1 MSNLKNKDWWYASL
15 VRAIRTT
22 AQTAVSVIGT
32 TAVLSG
38 VDWRVVASSAVLA
51 GIVSLLT
58 SLGGLP
64 EVKTESDNS
73 QA

>member
-32 TAVLSG
+32 TAMLSA

-64 EVKTESDNS
+64 EVQKEQDDS